1 MVSQKCT
8 GAYRFIIEFYGLTDI
23 SAAIQKVMY
32 NTLIGLKNTHYF
44 LEHINI
50 VSQGSKHDHL
60 KSGEKSL
67 EKLDED
73 NLRINLPKCHFAR
86 TEIEWL
92 AYKFSQSAISTV
104 ESKTSAFLILPTPK
118 TLKQLRSFVRLVNYL
133 GKFIHNVS
141 QLCH

>member
-1 MVSQKCT
+1 MVSRKCT
-8 GAYRFIIEFYGLTDI
+8 GTYCFIIEFYGLTDI
-23 SAAIQKVMY
+23 PAAFQKVMY
-32 NTLIGLKNTHYF
+32 NTLVGLKNTHCF

-50 VSQGSKHDHL
+50 VSKGSKHDHL

-92 AYKFSQSAISTV
+92 AYKFSQSAISPV
-104 ESKTSAFLILPTPK
+104 ESKISISNSSNTKNTKTITFLRKI
-118 TLKQLRSFVRLVNYL
+118 
-133 GKFIHNVS
+133 GKLFRKIYT
-141 QLCH
+141 